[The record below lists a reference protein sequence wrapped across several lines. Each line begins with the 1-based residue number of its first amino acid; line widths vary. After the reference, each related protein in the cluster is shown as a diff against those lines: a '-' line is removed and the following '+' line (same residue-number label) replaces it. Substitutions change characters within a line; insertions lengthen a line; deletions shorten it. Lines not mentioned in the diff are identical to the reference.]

1 MPASF
6 RVQSPAQGAGSSARR
21 SGRSTTPHARRPQ
34 TSRRVAASKRV
45 TEDRLPAGSERQH
58 CAGMPYKDAA
68 FSRALVL
75 QAAASGS
82 QHCVLPPPRFSVAT
96 GCICDNAMRFVSTYD
111 GPQGTLE
118 AIQPIQRGDSVT

>member
-21 SGRSTTPHARRPQ
+21 SGRSTTPHARRPE
-34 TSRRVAASKRV
+34 TSRRVAASKRA
-45 TEDRLPAGSERQH
+45 TEDRLPAGSERQR

-68 FSRALVL
+68 FLRALVL

-82 QHCVLPPPRFSVAT
+82 QHCVLPLAVAWPRVVYAT
-96 GCICDNAMRFVSTYD
+96 MLCSVSTYD

-118 AIQPIQRGDSVT
+118 AIPPIQRGECVT